1 MSKILPGCRVKLAF
15 KLSLLDGTEID
26 AASLDAPM
34 ELLVGDGSISPGLE
48 FAFQGMGAGE
58 SGRFDIPPGLAFPM
72 PDEDKIFVLPP
83 EDFDGEIVP
92 EIGQFI
98 EFDLPSG
105 ESTVARVLGVSE
117 DGMELDFNHPLAG
130 LPLVFEVQV
139 LEVQCG

>member
-1 MSKILPGCRVKLAF
+1 MNKILPGCRVKMAF

-48 FAFQGMGAGE
+48 FALQGMSAGE
-58 SGRFDIPPGLAFPM
+58 SGRFDIPPGFAFPL
-72 PDEDKIFVLPP
+72 PDESKKIVMPP
-83 EDFDGEIVP
+83 EDWSGEALP
-92 EIGQFI
+92 EVGQFI
-98 EFDLPSG
+98 EFALPNG
-105 ESTVARVLGVSE
+105 ESTIARVLAASE
-117 DGMELDFNHPLAG
+117 QGLELDFNHPLAG